1 MVLWRS
7 FASVFALILGYSR
20 IPFAA
25 ARDGYF
31 FKVFAKLHPQKAF
44 PHRSLLLIGGLSI
57 ACGFLSLQT
66 VIDALVTMR
75 ILVQFIGQIGAV
87 ILLRRARPDSE
98 RPFKMW
104 VDPLPAL
111 VGLLGWVFFFV
122 ASGGQ
127 QMLYS
132 TLALAAGRV
141 ALFFWVENP
150 QN

>member
-1 MVLWRS
+1 
-7 FASVFALILGYSR
+7 VFALMLGYSR

-31 FKVFAKLHPQKAF
+31 FSVFSKLHPQKQF

-57 ACGFLSLQT
+57 AASFLSLQA

-87 ILLRRARPDSE
+87 ILLRRTRPDSE

-104 VDPLPAL
+104 LYPLPAL
-111 VGLLGWVFFFV
+111 IALLGWLFLFV
-122 ASGGQ
+122 TSGAQ

-132 TLALAAGRV
+132 VLALATGLAAFLVWSKSRKSWPFLEP
-141 ALFFWVENP
+141 ARN
-150 QN
+150 